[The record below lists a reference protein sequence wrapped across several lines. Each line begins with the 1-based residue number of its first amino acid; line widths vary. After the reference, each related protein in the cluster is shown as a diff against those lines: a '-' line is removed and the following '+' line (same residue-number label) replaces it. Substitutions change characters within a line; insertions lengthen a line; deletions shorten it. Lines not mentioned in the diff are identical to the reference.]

1 MNGFKF
7 TIISIISFLVVV
19 LLQINIFNKLTV
31 FGVTANL
38 FIVYC
43 VYNCILCDN
52 DKLSIGIILISGLI
66 YDICFGN
73 LLGINALIGF
83 LITILT
89 PVFCNRVA
97 IDTRIGMMLYVF
109 ICTFI
114 SQIFYG
120 AIYLILNGGIF
131 VLDRFIIIV
140 LITSIYNLII
150 TLFVHSI
157 FNKYLK
163 EKDEMYKIIRRY

>member
-1 MNGFKF
+1 MIDLKF
-7 TIISIISFLVVV
+7 TIISIISFLILV
-19 LLQINIFNKLTV
+19 LLQINIFNYITV

-38 FIVYC
+38 FIIYC
-43 VYNCILCDN
+43 IYNCILSDN
-52 DKLSIGIILISGLI
+52 DKLSLSIIVFTGII
-66 YDICFGN
+66 YDICLGN
-73 LLGINALIGF
+73 FIGINALIGF

-89 PVFCNRVA
+89 PIFCNKVA
-97 IDTRIGMMLYVF
+97 TDTRIGMMLYVF

-120 AIYLILNGGIF
+120 TMYLILSKGLF

-140 LITSIYNLII
+140 LLTSIYNMVI

>member
-7 TIISIISFLVVV
+7 TIISIISFLAVV
-19 LLQINIFNKLTV
+19 LLQINIFNNLTV

-38 FIVYC
+38 FIIYC

-52 DKLSIGIILISGLI
+52 NKLSIGIILTAGLI

-89 PVFCNRVA
+89 PIFCNKVA
-97 IDTRIGMMLYVF
+97 TDTRIGMMLYVF

-114 SQIFYG
+114 SQILYG
-120 AIYLILNGGIF
+120 AMYLILNGGIF